1 MIDDIIT
8 RLPLDSP
15 FLPKLVKLNQLIKQK
30 RLLENSD
37 TFHISNQIV
46 NRLMQDAFRNYQL
59 VIEHGINALRDALE
73 GGMTSEEDDLAL
85 AEQEKKQR
93 ARSVADEACLM
104 YEVWRSKRDFRMLVV
119 DRVYTSIRH
128 QWNTSKRYDR

>member
-1 MIDDIIT
+1 MIDDVIT